1 MKLEKNNIKKL
12 CGLILF
18 AGIVILAI
26 IRFDE
31 ICLFLQFVFGI
42 LAPFLTGAVFAF
54 VLNIPMRQIEKH
66 MWKKRTGK
74 WAVKLRRPVSIFLT
88 LLSVLLAVT
97 LVIWVVV
104 PQLMSTAGEIANQIP
119 AFLQYAQAELKR
131 MFDSNPELMK
141 VVQELGSMKFSL
153 PDILDQISGFL
164 KNGAGNFVTST
175 LSAAGGFFGG
185 IVNFFVSF
193 IFALYILGQKEKL
206 GGQFKR
212 LFQAYL
218 PPKANRA
225 VLNLCIRLSKN
236 FSSFISG
243 QCLEAVILGSLF
255 VIVMTILRLPYAVL
269 IGVLI
274 GFTALIPIVGA
285 FIGCFV
291 GAFLILV
298 DNPLKA
304 LVFVVVFLIL
314 QQIEGN
320 LIYPR
325 VVGNSVGLPA
335 IWVLAAVMAGG
346 SLFGVLGMLFFIPL
360 VSTLYG
366 LIREDAYRRTESAD
380 IIQED
385 DDKDEVDIT
394 QMDRKKKRK

>member
-1 MKLEKNNIKKL
+1 MSLDKKNIKKL

-31 ICLFLQFVFGI
+31 VCLFLQFVFGI
-42 LAPFLTGAVFAF
+42 LAPFIMGAAFAF
-54 VLNIPMRQIEKH
+54 VLNIPMKNIEKH
-66 MWKKRTGK
+66 MWKNKTGK
-74 WAVKLRRPVSIFLT
+74 WAVRFRRPVSILLT
-88 LLSVLLAVT
+88 LVSVLVVIT

-104 PQLMSTAGEIANQIP
+104 PQLIDTVTEIANRIP
-119 AFLQYAQAELKR
+119 AFLLLVQSELKR
-131 MFDSNPELMK
+131 LTDSDPALMK
-141 VVQELGSMKFSL
+141 QLQELGESKFTLS
-153 PDILDQISGFL
+153 DILNQAASFL
-164 KNGAGNFVTST
+164 KNGAGNFVTTT

-185 IVNFFVSF
+185 IVNFFVSL

-218 PPKANRA
+218 SPKANTV
-225 VLNLCIRLSKN
+225 VLDLLGRLSKS

-255 VIVMTILRLPYAVL
+255 VIVMTVFRLPYAVL

-274 GFTALIPIVGA
+274 GFTALIPVVGA
-285 FIGCFV
+285 FVGCFV

-304 LVFVVVFLIL
+304 LIFVLVFLVL

-335 IWVLAAVMAGG
+335 IWVLVAVMVGG
-346 SLFGVLGMLFFIPL
+346 SLFGVLGMLIFIPL
-360 VSTLYG
+360 VSTAYG
-366 LIREDAYRRTESAD
+366 LLREDAYRRT
-380 IIQED
+380 
-385 DDKDEVDIT
+385 V
-394 QMDRKKKRK
+394 R

>member
-1 MKLEKNNIKKL
+1 MKLDKNNMKKL

-18 AGIVILAI
+18 AGVVILAMT
-26 IRFDE
+26 RFDE
-31 ICLFLQFVFGI
+31 ICLFLQFVLSI
-42 LAPFLTGAVFAF
+42 LAPFITGAAFAF
-54 VLNIPMRQIEKH
+54 VLNIPMKQIEKN
-66 MWKKRTGK
+66 MWKNKTGK
-74 WAVKLRRPVSIFLT
+74 WAAKLRRPVSIFLT
-88 LLSVLLAVT
+88 LLSVLLVVT

-104 PQLMSTAGEIANQIP
+104 PQLMSTVAEIANQIP
-119 AFLQYAQAELKR
+119 AFIQYVQAELKQL
-131 MFDSNPELMK
+131 FDSNPALMK
-141 VVQELGSMKFSL
+141 EVQEISSFKFSL
-153 PDILDQISGFL
+153 PDILEQVSAFL
-164 KNGAGNFVTST
+164 KNGAGNVVTST

-185 IVNFFVSF
+185 IVNFFVSL

-206 GGQFKR
+206 GGQFRR

-218 PPKANRA
+218 SPKANTI
-225 VLNLCIRLSKN
+225 VLDLCSRLSKN

-269 IGVLI
+269 VGVLI
-274 GFTALIPIVGA
+274 GFTALIPVVGA

-304 LVFVVVFLIL
+304 LIFIIVFLIL

-335 IWVLAAVMAGG
+335 IWVLVAVMVGG
-346 SLFGVLGMLFFIPL
+346 SLFGVLGMLIFIPL
-360 VSTLYG
+360 VSTVYG
-366 LIREDAYRRTESAD
+366 LLREDAYRRTETAE
-380 IIQED
+380 ITKKD
-385 DDKDEVDIT
+385 DDTETNADNN
-394 QMDRKKKRK
+394 